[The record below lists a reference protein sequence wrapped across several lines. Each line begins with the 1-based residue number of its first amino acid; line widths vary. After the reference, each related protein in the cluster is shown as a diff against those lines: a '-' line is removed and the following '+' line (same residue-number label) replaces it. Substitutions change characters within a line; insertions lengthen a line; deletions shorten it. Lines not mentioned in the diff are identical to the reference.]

1 MLGGLGR
8 NVEKA
13 SMTIEYIILMVC
25 SILMYTAI
33 AQTQRSKK
41 KKKFCEDT
49 CLCCS
54 YSCYAMMIRYG
65 ISCHMIFII
74 LQDAQGLN

>member
-13 SMTIEYIILMVC
+13 SMTIEYIILVVC

-41 KKKFCEDT
+41 KRNSARTLVFAVLT
-49 CLCCS
+49 LV
-54 YSCYAMMIRYG
+54 M
-65 ISCHMIFII
+65 
-74 LQDAQGLN
+74 L